1 MSESYSPQ
9 KLWNNCLSFIKDN
22 IQSNSEFDIWFKPI
36 KVLELKNKQ
45 LTLRVP
51 SHFVYETLE
60 EKYIG
65 LINSALKKEFG
76 KGIRLMYMIDSNSVV
91 NGQVSPPKIE
101 ARGVPAT
108 NTINN
113 EPSLRLGKSKN
124 LNNAEVDGFNKGY
137 FHPELNSEYTFN
149 NFTEGESNKLARS
162 VALEV
167 AKKPGVTAFNPLFI
181 HSKVGL
187 GKTHLVNAIGLE
199 IKYKLPH
206 KSVIYVPSEKFTGQF
221 VAATMSKDKNKV
233 NDFIHF
239 YQQLDVL
246 IIDDLQFITSKEK
259 TQEALY
265 NIFNYLYQ
273 NNKQIVMTADIP
285 PKEMEDI
292 ELRLLS
298 RFKWGLTT
306 EIKKPGFVTRKN
318 IILQKTKN
326 LGLSL
331 DVSVID
337 YLAEKINT
345 NIRDIEGAIIS
356 ILAESSFNKIPI
368 NIDLARSV
376 VSNLINEERRPNK
389 IPFQVI
395 EDIVVQFYNIDNK
408 DLRSKSKRRQIVEP
422 RQVIMY
428 FANKYTNL
436 SMNKIGQQLGKLN
449 HATVIYSIK
458 KVEDYRTSDPL
469 FRNIFEAINE
479 KIKDY

>member
-76 KGIRLMYMIDSNSVV
+76 KGIRLMYMIDSNSVG

-101 ARGVPAT
+101 ARGVPVA

-113 EPSLRLGKSKN
+113 EPTLGLGKSKN
-124 LNNAEVDGFNKGY
+124 VNNAEVDGFNKGY

-206 KSVIYVPSEKFTGQF
+206 KSVVYVPSEKFTGQF

-368 NIDLARSV
+368 DIDLARSV

-469 FRNIFEAINE
+469 FRNVFEAIKE